1 MGSGVSNSVEERPKQ
16 EDRDGAAD
24 ASQEQSPHHFS
35 WLGSKRSSA
44 DHAEL
49 PAIVAFMQALP
60 ADSPAEDYI
69 RMMRKRFAA
78 PWETDAL
85 PPKEEDFNVDA
96 KARPNLD
103 TASGR
108 VAGHYESFF
117 DVENKGWAL
126 ILEEKGQPRKQ
137 ISGGYELPSDR
148 LARETWFQSSW
159 RPLLARCPAGTA
171 NPGGWVRAKH
181 PLPRSGRHYW
191 EVMFKAGKR
200 KRGEPL
206 GGIFMVGVVSNAREN
221 L

>member
-1 MGSGVSNSVEERPKQ
+1 
-16 EDRDGAAD
+16 
-24 ASQEQSPHHFS
+24 
-35 WLGSKRSSA
+35 
-44 DHAEL
+44 
-49 PAIVAFMQALP
+49 
-60 ADSPAEDYI
+60 
-69 RMMRKRFAA
+69 MMRKRFAA
-78 PWETDAL
+78 PWSVRCR
-85 PPKEEDFNVDA
+85 PGGDFNVDA
-96 KARPNLD
+96 SASGPD

-206 GGIFMVGVVSNAREN
+206 GGIFMVGVVSNRGEFVRSCLPACRSSAAIPIDE
-221 L
+221 